1 MDTTKALQLLPA
13 RWRLRIYLALGSAA
27 LLLTA
32 LGAFFL
38 ASPWPVPWW
47 IAAALA
53 GVGVLAGPFAILA
66 GNNVSADGQQQ
77 QAVTVDVTAP
87 VADVTQSVRKALGDM
102 SSRGMQRR

>member
-13 RWRLRIYLALGSAA
+13 RWRLRIYLTLGSVA

-66 GNNVSADGQQQ
+66 GNNVSAD
-77 QAVTVDVTAP
+77 QAPATRVDVTAP